1 MLWWTLFSPTRRGL
15 VGNVKLKGCSD
26 HEMVESK
33 MLGAMRREHCK
44 FTTMDFRI
52 ADLACSGV
60 CFLECHGIKP

>member
-1 MLWWTLFSPTRRGL
+1 M
-15 VGNVKLKGCSD
+15 GNVKLKGCSD

-52 ADLACSGV
+52 ADLTCSGV